1 MKFAILGPGRIAQK
15 MAEAVCGLKDVEL
28 YAIGSTNAERAETF
42 AKQWNATKWYG
53 SYEEMLKDDAIDLV
67 YVATPHSFHYEHAKM
82 CLQHGKNVLVEKPFT
97 VNGTQ
102 ARDLIAYAKEK
113 NLFLMEAMWS
123 RCMPSRFIIEE
134 LLEKGTIGQLTSIT
148 ANLGYSLQ
156 YKERMNEPSL
166 AGGALLDLGIY
177 PISFARTYVKK
188 DVVNAISTAVMS
200 PKGIDWTNSI
210 TLTFENGVMAVLHS
224 NMLAQTDELGIL
236 YGTDGYIEVQDINNC
251 REIRVFKEGKK
262 TVIPI
267 PEQINGYEY
276 EVLDCMR
283 AIEKGQ
289 IECENMPLSETLW
302 VIDVMDA
309 LRKEWDMIYPFEK

>member
-15 MAEAVCGLKDVEL
+15 MAEAVCGLEEVEL
-28 YAIGSTNAERAETF
+28 YAIGSTSAERAENF

-67 YVATPHSFHYEHAKM
+67 YIATPHSFHYEHAKM
-82 CLQHGKNVLVEKPFT
+82 CLSHGKNVLVEKPFT
-97 VNGTQ
+97 VNGEQ
-102 ARDLIAYAKEK
+102 ARDLIDYAKEK

-134 LLEKGTIGQLTSIT
+134 LLEKGAIGQLTSVT
-148 ANLGYSLQ
+148 ANLGYGLL
-156 YKERMNEPSL
+156 YKERMNDPSL

-188 DVVNAISTAVMS
+188 DVANAISTAVMS
-200 PKGIDWTNSI
+200 PKGVDWTNSI

-236 YGTDGYIEVQDINNC
+236 YGTEGYIEVQDINNC
-251 REIRVFKEGKK
+251 REIRVFKDGKK
-262 TVIPI
+262 TVIPV

-276 EVLDCMR
+276 EVLDCKR
-283 AIEKGQ
+283 AIENGQ

-302 VIDVMDA
+302 VIDLMDA
-309 LRKEWDMIYPFEK
+309 LRKEWGMIYPFEK